1 MHKNVGTTDAMI
13 RITGGLL
20 GLAYGVGKMSRRPYN
35 TPWLLLAFSAMKVA
49 EGVTRVCPMYSAMGV
64 NTVKANGMQNI
75 MDKAKQK
82 GIQAVM
88 NQVTRSMSMT
98 GSSEKAKE
106 NNDQTMSQ
114 DKYNQSATANSRTDT
129 FNTTSATT
137 VSGNDF
143 SRKSQLTAEDE
154 QLERAAREFI
164 SYRSQEK
171 NEQKSNTYP
180 TYS

>member
-98 GSSEKAKE
+98 GSTDKAP
-106 NNDQTMSQ
+106 SQ
-114 DKYNQSATANSRTDT
+114 DKKNQSATAQSSTT
-129 FNTTSATT
+129 NTTSATT
-137 VSGNDF
+137 ASGNDF

>member
-35 TPWLLLAFSAMKVA
+35 TPWLLLSLSAMKVA

-64 NTVKANGMQNI
+64 NTIKANGMQNI

-98 GSSEKAKE
+98 GSSDKA
-106 NNDQTMSQ
+106 QSQ
-114 DKYNQSATANSRTDT
+114 DKRNQSATAQSSTT
-129 FNTTSATT
+129 NTTSATT

-143 SRKSQLTAEDE
+143 SLKPQLTAEDE
-154 QLERAAREFI
+154 QLETAAREFI

>member
-64 NTVKANGMQNI
+64 NTIKANGMQNI

-88 NQVTRSMSMT
+88 NQVTRSMSM
-98 GSSEKAKE
+98 GRSDKA
-106 NNDQTMSQ
+106 QSQ
-114 DKYNQSATANSRTDT
+114 DKKNLSATAQSSTT
-129 FNTTSATT
+129 NTTSATT
-137 VSGNDF
+137 ASGNIF
-143 SRKSQLTAEDE
+143 SHRPQLTAEDE
-154 QLERAAREFI
+154 QLESAAREFI

>member
-35 TPWLLLAFSAMKVA
+35 TPWFLLAFSAMKVA

-88 NQVTRSMSMT
+88 NQVTRSIGMT
-98 GSSEKAKE
+98 GSTDKA
-106 NNDQTMSQ
+106 QSQ
-114 DKYNQSATANSRTDT
+114 DKKNQSATAQSSTT
-129 FNTTSATT
+129 NTTSATT
-137 VSGNDF
+137 ASGNDF

>member
-64 NTVKANGMQNI
+64 NTIKANGMQNI

-88 NQVTRSMSMT
+88 NQVTRSMSMM
-98 GSSEKAKE
+98 GSTNKA
-106 NNDQTMSQ
+106 QSQ
-114 DKYNQSATANSRTDT
+114 DKKNQSATAQSSADT
-129 FNTTSATT
+129 YNTTSATT
-137 VSGNDF
+137 ASGNDF
-143 SRKSQLTAEDE
+143 FRKPQLTSEDE

>member
-98 GSSEKAKE
+98 GSTDKA
-106 NNDQTMSQ
+106 QSQ
-114 DKYNQSATANSRTDT
+114 DKKNQSVTTQSSTT
-129 FNTTSATT
+129 NTTSATT
-137 VSGNDF
+137 ASGNDF
-143 SRKSQLTAEDE
+143 SRKSQLSAEDE

>member
-98 GSSEKAKE
+98 GSTDKA
-106 NNDQTMSQ
+106 QSQ
-114 DKYNQSATANSRTDT
+114 DKKNQSATAQSSTT
-129 FNTTSATT
+129 NTTGATT
-137 VSGNDF
+137 ASGNDF

>member
-64 NTVKANGMQNI
+64 NTIKANGMQNI

-98 GSSEKAKE
+98 GSTDKVP
-106 NNDQTMSQ
+106 SQ
-114 DKYNQSATANSRTDT
+114 DKKNQSATAQSSTT
-129 FNTTSATT
+129 NTTSATT
-137 VSGNDF
+137 ASGNDF

-154 QLERAAREFI
+154 HLERAAREFI

>member
-98 GSSEKAKE
+98 GSTDKAQSE
-106 NNDQTMSQ
+106 
-114 DKYNQSATANSRTDT
+114 DKKSQSATAQSSTS
-129 FNTTSATT
+129 NTTSATT
-137 VSGNDF
+137 ASGNDF
-143 SRKSQLTAEDE
+143 SRKPQLTAEDE
-154 QLERAAREFI
+154 QLETAAREFI

>member
-98 GSSEKAKE
+98 GSTDKA
-106 NNDQTMSQ
+106 QSL
-114 DKYNQSATANSRTDT
+114 DKKNQSV
-129 FNTTSATT
+129 TTQSSTSITSSATT
-137 VSGNDF
+137 ASGN
-143 SRKSQLTAEDE
+143 
-154 QLERAAREFI
+154 
-164 SYRSQEK
+164 
-171 NEQKSNTYP
+171 
-180 TYS
+180 